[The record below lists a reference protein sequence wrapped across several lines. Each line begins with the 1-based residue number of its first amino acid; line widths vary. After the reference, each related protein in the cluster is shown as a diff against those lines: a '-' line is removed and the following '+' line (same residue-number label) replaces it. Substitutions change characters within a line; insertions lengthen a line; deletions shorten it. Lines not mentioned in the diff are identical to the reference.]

1 MSIRCDDTNRLMIH
15 DKIDGGMRSMVRW
28 RFDEMMVGCDAIGH
42 GGMRSAIDDTLR
54 T

>member
-1 MSIRCDDTNRLMIH
+1 MIRCGDGAMRSMIRYE
-15 DKIDGGMRSMVRW
+15 DGGMRSMVRW